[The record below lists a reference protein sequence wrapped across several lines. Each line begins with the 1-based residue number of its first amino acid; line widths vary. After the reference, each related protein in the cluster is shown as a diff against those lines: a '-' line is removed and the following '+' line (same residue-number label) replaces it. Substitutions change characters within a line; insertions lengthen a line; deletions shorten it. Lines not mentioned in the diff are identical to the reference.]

1 VTLIVDRLTATYQL
15 AQVLDG
21 VSLEIPSGAI
31 VSILGRN
38 GMGKTSLCR
47 CIMGLAPPQ
56 ISSGSIRYGDTS
68 LVGRPPHDIARA
80 GLGYVPQGRHIFPSL
95 DVVENLTMAA
105 RAPTNGEGWTLD
117 AVWEMFPR
125 LAERKN
131 QGAGQLSGGEQQML
145 AIARALMT
153 NPGLVVMDEPSEG
166 LAPVVVESLAERLQ
180 KLKGSDLSM
189 LLVEQNLGLAMS
201 LADLVYV
208 MEKGRIVFQGGPEE
222 LEASDDVKRRY
233 LGVGV

>member
-21 VSLEIPSGAI
+21 VSLKIPSGAI

-208 MEKGRIVFQGGPEE
+208 MEKGRIVFEGGPEE
-222 LEASDDVKRRY
+222 LEASEDVKRRY

>member
-1 VTLIVDRLTATYQL
+1 MSLVIDGLAASYQL

-21 VSLEIPSGAI
+21 VSLEIPPGTLVA
-31 VSILGRN
+31 ILGRN

-56 ISSGSIRYGDTS
+56 IMSGSIEYGDAS
-68 LVGRPPHDIARA
+68 LIGRPPHDIARA

-105 RAPTNGEGWTLD
+105 RAPMNGEGWTLD

-125 LAERKN
+125 LAERKKL
-131 QGAGQLSGGEQQML
+131 GAGQLSGGEQQML

-166 LAPVVVESLAERLQ
+166 LAPVVVESLAERLLE
-180 KLKGSDLSM
+180 LKGSDLSM
-189 LLVEQNLGLAMS
+189 LLVEQNLGLALQLGDRVEIM
-201 LADLVYV
+201 ADHG
-208 MEKGRIVFQGGPEE
+208 KIVWRGSPGE
-222 LEASDDVKRRY
+222 LESDPETAHKY
-233 LGVGV
+233 LGV

>member
-208 MEKGRIVFQGGPEE
+208 MEKGRIVFEGGPEE
-222 LEASDDVKRRY
+222 LEASEDVKRRY

>member
-1 VTLIVDRLTATYQL
+1 MSLVIDGLAASYQL

-21 VSLEIPSGAI
+21 VSLEIPPGTLVA
-31 VSILGRN
+31 ILGRN

-56 ISSGSIRYGDTS
+56 VMSGSIEYGDTS
-68 LVGRPPHDIARA
+68 LIGRPPHDIARA

-105 RAPTNGEGWTLD
+105 RAPMNGEGWTLD

-125 LAERKN
+125 LAERKKL
-131 QGAGQLSGGEQQML
+131 GAGQLSGGEQQML

-180 KLKGSDLSM
+180 ELKGSDLSM

-201 LADLVYV
+201 LADIVYV
-208 MEKGRIVFQGGPEE
+208 MEKGRIVFQGGPDE

>member
-1 VTLIVDRLTATYQL
+1 
-15 AQVLDG
+15 
-21 VSLEIPSGAI
+21 
-31 VSILGRN
+31 
-38 GMGKTSLCR
+38 M
-47 CIMGLAPPQ
+47 
-56 ISSGSIRYGDTS
+56 SGSIEYGDTS
-68 LVGRPPHDIARA
+68 LIGRPPHDIARA

-105 RAPTNGEGWTLD
+105 RAPMNGEGWTLD

-125 LAERKN
+125 LAERKKL
-131 QGAGQLSGGEQQML
+131 GAGQLSGGEQQML

-180 KLKGSDLSM
+180 ELKGSDLSM

-201 LADLVYV
+201 LADIVYV